1 MEMTRDQSNTLCVP
15 YQRLGRTTVS
25 SLVLAVV
32 VELSLGAGGFWDQL
46 EQIGASNQ
54 RQKETAEERSFL
66 TPGSHWM
73 RSGSCGIG
81 VCRHMWETVS
91 QTAFHSMGSWMVHVG
106 GKKTLL
112 RSVLIT

>member
-1 MEMTRDQSNTLCVP
+1 MEMTRDQSNTLCVA

-54 RQKETAEERSFL
+54 RQTETAEE
-66 TPGSHWM
+66 SHWM

-91 QTAFHSMGSWMVHVG
+91 QTAFRSIGSWMVHVG
-106 GKKTLL
+106 GKKNPT
-112 RSVLIT
+112 